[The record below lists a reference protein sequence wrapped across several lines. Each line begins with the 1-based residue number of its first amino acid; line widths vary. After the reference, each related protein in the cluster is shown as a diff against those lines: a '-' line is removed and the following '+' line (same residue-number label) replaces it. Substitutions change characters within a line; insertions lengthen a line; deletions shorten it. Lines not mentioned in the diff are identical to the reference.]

1 MAEFHPSPGRT
12 DRSTDRAMR
21 RTLIG
26 MAGTAAVVLVG
37 LGSLAIAGGGEPDD
51 GAPRPLGA
59 VGAPSDEVE
68 LAADVGAEPVAGAD
82 APRPTVTQPAV
93 EVPPGLEPVAGD
105 RGQIVGYLRVEDER
119 RVLEEG
125 EPPLQLGS
133 SDVAFRG
140 LEVVDADGAQVGW
153 FLSGDLGFVA
163 LEEVDDPEQLAAIE
177 ATWLA
182 DQADAAAPADPDAG
196 IGAGADA
203 EVPAGTE
210 PESPAELPAG

>member
-1 MAEFHPSPGRT
+1 MAEIHPPPGRT

-26 MAGTAAVVLVG
+26 MAGTAAVVVVG
-37 LGSLAIAGGGEPDD
+37 LGSLSIAGGGEPDER
-51 GAPRPLGA
+51 PTRPLGA
-59 VGAPSDEVE
+59 VAAPTDERDLV
-68 LAADVGAEPVAGAD
+68 ADAGSVAGAD
-82 APRPTVTQPAV
+82 DPRPTVTQPAV

-163 LEEVDDPEQLAAIE
+163 LEEVADPEQLAAIE

-196 IGAGADA
+196 AEAGVDA

-210 PESPAELPAG
+210 PESSAELPAG